1 MAKFKVLTMGALGA
15 LGAAALLSGSAQA
28 EVGPPR
34 ERAQYSGTNLL
45 DAVTGGD
52 VYLEL
57 RPRYEFVSDDSPKRA
72 GSGSLEDA
80 NAFTLRSVLGY
91 ETGRYYGFGGFWK
104 ILNVSH
110 ISNDFNDGVGN
121 ADSRRATVVDPETTQ
136 TQEAFL
142 SYKAPE
148 GVYGTGLDYLT
159 NLELRFGRQAITLQ
173 NHRWVGNIVW
183 RQTWLVYDGFSAN
196 YTLPYGGH
204 LFYSYIYN
212 ANTAA
217 TTNSPNG
224 DLGLDG
230 HIINAEFALDRWTG
244 APTTLTGYGYLF
256 DYDNNQGAVEV
267 TGDLFDQASS
277 RASNKTFGVRLA
289 GEYPFAPGRGPQ
301 ALKLVYTGEYANQSD
316 YANGSGVV
324 DANYIYG
331 RLGFEWSGVQLT
343 GNYEILGSNN
353 GKYALHTQFATA
365 FAMNGWADRIPNNT
379 PATGLV
385 DAWIEAKAAAPASWG
400 PALSGTTLYAR
411 FHDFSSDAQSIHYGR
426 EFDLRLTKQLT
437 EQLGLLVQYAAY
449 WGDSEATA
457 AAVGPGPNFNL
468 DQDIQKA
475 WVMATYKF

>member
-1 MAKFKVLTMGALGA
+1 MAKFKRLTTGALGA
-15 LGAAALLSGSAQA
+15 LGAAALLWGSAQA
-28 EVGPPR
+28 QLGPPR

-57 RPRYEFVSDDSPKRA
+57 RPRYEFVDDDAPQGGNPNK
-72 GSGSLEDA
+72 SLENA

-110 ISNDFNDGVGN
+110 IVNDFNDGVGN
-121 ADSRRATVVDPETTQ
+121 ADSRRATVADPETTQ

-142 SYKAPE
+142 SYQAPK

-173 NHRWVGNIVW
+173 NHRWIGNIVW
-183 RQTWLVYDGFSAN
+183 RQTWLVYDGFSAA
-196 YTLPYGGH
+196 YHLPYDGH
-204 LFYSYIYN
+204 LYYSYIYN

-217 TTNSPNG
+217 TNNSRNG

-230 HIINAEFALDRWTG
+230 HIINAEFALDRWVG
-244 APTTLTGYGYLF
+244 APTKLVAYGYLL
-256 DYDNNQGAVEV
+256 DYDNNQGAVQV
-267 TGDLFDQASS
+267 TGDLVGQASS
-277 RASNKTFGVRLA
+277 RASNKTFGVRLV
-289 GEYPFAPGRGPQ
+289 GEYPLARERGPQ
-301 ALKLVYTGEYANQSD
+301 ALKLLYTGEYANQSS
-316 YANGSGVV
+316 YANGSSVI
-324 DANYIYG
+324 DADYWYG
-331 RLGFEWSGVQLT
+331 KLGLGWHGINLT

-353 GKYALHTQFATA
+353 GNYALHTQFATA

-385 DAWIEAKAAAPASWG
+385 DAWVQVDAAAPASWG
-400 PALSGTTLYAR
+400 PALNGVKFTAR
-411 FHDFSSDAQSIHYGR
+411 YHRFDSDVRNIHYGN
-426 EFDLRLTKQLT
+426 EFDVRVTKQLTKQLS
-437 EQLGLLVQYAAY
+437 LLVQYAGY
-449 WGDSEATA
+449 WGQSEAAGT
-457 AAVGPGPNFNL
+457 GPNL
-468 DQDIQKA
+468 DKDLQKS